1 MPALVPWSNTPELK
15 RSADRSK
22 WPEGVTT
29 VLGAIGPHGPALT
42 GIRGTGDGG
51 VGDVATPACR
61 TGLPLNL
68 LGSEATGAAAPGF
81 AADISRTLCR
91 SSAFSLSILSRR
103 AITSSS
109 VAECAA
115 PLNEIRQRAA
125 HAVPESS
132 CFRMAN
138 DPQDPL
144 GFNFRANQPYG
155 HHISKYRR
163 GTPGR

>member
-1 MPALVPWSNTPELK
+1 MPACW
-15 RSADRSK
+15 
-22 WPEGVTT
+22 
-29 VLGAIGPHGPALT
+29 
-42 GIRGTGDGG
+42 
-51 VGDVATPACR
+51 

-68 LGSEATGAAAPGF
+68 PGSEATGTAAPGF

-109 VAECAA
+109 VAERAA

-132 CFRMAN
+132 CFRMAV
-138 DPQDPL
+138 DPQDSSPDTTSGRINHTYTKL
-144 GFNFRANQPYG
+144 TKIAGET
-155 HHISKYRR
+155 R
-163 GTPGR
+163 GDELYLN

>member
-1 MPALVPWSNTPELK
+1 MPALVTWSNTPELK

-22 WPEGVTT
+22 GPCRVAT
-29 VLGAIGPHGPALT
+29 VLSAVGRHGPALT
-42 GIRGTGDGG
+42 GIPGTGGGG
-51 VGDVATPACR
+51 VGDIATPACR

-68 LGSEATGAAAPGF
+68 LGSVATGAAAPGF

-91 SSAFSLSILSRR
+91 RSAFSRSILSRR
-103 AITSSS
+103 PITSSS

-132 CFRMAN
+132 CFRMVSI
-138 DPQDPL
+138 PKTP

-155 HHISKYRR
+155 HHVSKHSH